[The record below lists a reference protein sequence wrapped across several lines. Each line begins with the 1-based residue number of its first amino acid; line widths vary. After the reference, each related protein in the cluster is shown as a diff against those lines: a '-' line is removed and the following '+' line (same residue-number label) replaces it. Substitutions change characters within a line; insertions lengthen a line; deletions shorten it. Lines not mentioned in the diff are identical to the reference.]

1 MKYSLFPLILLF
13 LSILSASCTKEL
25 KYNKEELLE
34 LIQKSEPSARFL
46 LPKSVTEGVDCGNYT
61 SGCLSGHVLKVL
73 GLEMILVEFQ
83 TEEEAVFAAKK
94 FRGYYVRNWLLDDVS
109 GEPVLE
115 KFVTDALEAK
125 KP

>member
-1 MKYSLFPLILLF
+1 MKLLLFPLILLF

-34 LIQKSEPSARFL
+34 TIQQARPEARFV
-46 LPKSVTEGVDCGNYT
+46 LPKSVNEGVDCGNYT
-61 SGCLSGHVLKVL
+61 EGCLAGHTLKL
-73 GLEMILVEFQ
+73 MNLEMILVEFE
-83 TEEEAVFAAKK
+83 TEAQAIQGAKK
-94 FRGYYVRNWLLDDVS
+94 VRGYYARNWIFDDVT

-115 KFVTDALEAK
+115 KFVEETLKAK